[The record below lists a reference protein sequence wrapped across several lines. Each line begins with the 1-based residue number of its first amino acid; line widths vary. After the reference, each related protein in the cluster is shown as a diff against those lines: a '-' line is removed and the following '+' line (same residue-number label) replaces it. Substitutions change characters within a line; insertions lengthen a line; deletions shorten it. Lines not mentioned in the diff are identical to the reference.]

1 MPINKVKDQNGKLV
15 KKDGLQKYRVRVN
28 FTDSN
33 GKNHQVERTAYGMD
47 AAKLLE
53 MELTRELKE
62 SAPAQRMTV
71 QQLYDEYIAAKRHE
85 VRETSLQKNVE
96 VLQQHVLPFFG
107 SVRIDKLT
115 VQKLQDWKN
124 QINEAGYQPKT
135 KQNFYKY
142 FRALLNY
149 AVKME
154 YLPQNPLLRVG
165 SFKAP
170 LEAHREMLFYTPEE
184 FIDFISAA
192 RGSAEASDTLQEWS
206 IYVFFNIAF
215 FTGMRK
221 GEINALNWT
230 DIRDGEIHITKSVTQ
245 KLKGE
250 DRITP
255 PKNRSSIRVIQIP
268 DPLQA
273 VLDEHYERCRMLPG
287 FCPEYFVCGGPMP
300 ARDTTIS
307 KALIRYATA
316 AGVKPIRVHDFRHS
330 HASLLANNGI
340 NIQEIARRLGHSDIS
355 ITLKTYSHLYPKETE
370 RALRVLNNITGNL
383 SPKNPRINQNS
394 DFLAPSPPPEET
406 PKPA

>member
-15 KKDGLQKYRVRVN
+15 KKNGLQKYRVRIN
-28 FTDSN
+28 YTDGN
-33 GKNHQVERTAYGMD
+33 GKTHQIERTAYGMD
-47 AAKLLE
+47 AARLLE

-71 QQLYDEYIAAKRHE
+71 QELYDEYIAAKRHE
-85 VRETSLQKNVE
+85 VRETSLRKNME
-96 VLQQHVLPFFG
+96 VLQRHVLPSLG
-107 SVRIDKLT
+107 AVRIDKLT

-124 QINEAGYQPKT
+124 QINEGGYQPKT

-142 FRALLNY
+142 FLAMLNY

-154 YLPQNPLLRVG
+154 YIPQNPLRRVG
-165 SFKAP
+165 SFRAP

-192 RGSAEASDTLQEWS
+192 RSSAEASDSLQEWGA
-206 IYVFFNIAF
+206 YVFFNIAF

-230 DIRDGEIHITKSVTQ
+230 DIRDGEVHVTKSVTQ

-273 VLDEHYERCRMLPG
+273 VLEEHYDRCRTLPG
-287 FCPEYFVCGGPMP
+287 FCPEYFVCGGPLP
-300 ARDTTIS
+300 ARDTTVS
-307 KALIRYATA
+307 RALIRYASA

-330 HASLLANNGI
+330 HASLLANSGI
-340 NIQEIARRLGHSDIS
+340 NIQEIARRLGHSDVS

-370 RALRVLNNITGNL
+370 RALKILNGITADS
-383 SPKNPRINQNS
+383 SPKNPRKNQNP
-394 DFLAPSPPPEET
+394 DFSAPSEKLEKPS
-406 PKPA
+406 KPA